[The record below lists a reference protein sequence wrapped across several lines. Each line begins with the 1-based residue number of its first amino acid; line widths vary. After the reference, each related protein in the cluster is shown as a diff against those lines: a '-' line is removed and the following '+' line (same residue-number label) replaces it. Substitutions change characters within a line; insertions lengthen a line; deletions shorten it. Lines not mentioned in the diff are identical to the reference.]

1 MITIKT
7 ELPGK
12 QSKKI
17 LYKLNQ
23 LNGANSSVYPY
34 IHSGKGTGCYFEDID
49 GNVFLDFASQIASN
63 PLGYNHPEL
72 LKVVKKYS
80 NHHPIKYAGQDFGI
94 EEHEQL
100 LETLLSITPK
110 PLNAAFLIN
119 SGAEAVENSIKICL
133 RNRPAAKYSISFQHA
148 FHGRT
153 LGALSA
159 TNAKAVHKKN
169 YWTVP
174 MQRLPYNETAAE
186 QLQDTIN
193 REGGAENIGYVIIES
208 IQGEGGYNIP
218 TKKMIKSIHTIC
230 KNNNIP
236 YIADE
241 VQSGMGRTGEWWA
254 YQHFD
259 IVPDVFSTAKA
270 LQVAATVSKKS
281 YFPEDGAISST
292 WGGGHQLDLALGAAT
307 INIIKK
313 EKLLDNI
320 KKQGHYLKKR
330 ITELP
335 DIHNPRGLGLM
346 AAFDLANKTLRDN
359 VIIEALKKG
368 LVTLGCGTI
377 GIRLIPPYIITHKEI
392 DEAMNILEHAIK
404 KCTKQGF
411 QHTGEICDY
420 LTCGQNTT

>member
-1 MITIKT
+1 MKT
-7 ELPGK
+7 
-12 QSKKI
+12 KI
-17 LYKLNQ
+17 VLDKLNQ

-34 IHSGKGTGCYFEDID
+34 IHSGKGEGCYFEDID
-49 GNVFLDFASQIASN
+49 GNIFLDFASQIASN

-72 LKVVKKYS
+72 VNVVKKYRT
-80 NHHPIKYAGQDFGI
+80 HPIKYAGQDFGI
-94 EEHEQL
+94 EEHARL

-133 RNRPAAKYSISFQHA
+133 RNRPTAKYGISFTHA

-159 TNAKAVHKKN
+159 TNTKTVHKKS

-174 MQRLPYNETAAE
+174 MQRLPYNETAIE
-186 QLQDTIN
+186 QLQDTIT
-193 REGGAENIGYVIIES
+193 REGGAENVGYVIAET

-218 TKKMIKSIHTIC
+218 TKKMIKSVHTIC
-230 KNNNIP
+230 KDNKIP

-259 IVPDVFSTAKA
+259 IIPDVFSTAKA

-281 YFPEDGAISST
+281 YFPEEGAISST
-292 WGGGHQLDLALGAAT
+292 WGGGHSIDLALGAAT
-307 INIIKK
+307 INTIKK
-313 EKLLDNI
+313 EKLLDNV
-320 KKQGHYLKKR
+320 KKQGHYLKQ
-330 ITELP
+330 
-335 DIHNPRGLGLM
+335 
-346 AAFDLANKTLRDN
+346 
-359 VIIEALKKG
+359 G
-368 LVTLGCGTI
+368 LVTVGCGTT

-392 DEAMNILEHAIK
+392 DEAINILEQAIK
-404 KCTKQGF
+404 KCIHQGF
-411 QHTGEICDY
+411 RHTGNICNY
-420 LTCGQNTT
+420 VTCGQNIT